1 MSHVTAC
8 LQQRQ
13 HIDLY
18 TSLKPFAVPKDG
30 WAADANATGST
41 QHASGQGSDGEIIVP
56 GEDSKRLAERMNVFS
71 DSSFSE
77 LDDGPGHSDGPPGQS
92 SPQDGAPAAEEEH
105 AGGDDEVRLNVK
117 HEDDEV
123 RLNVKHDDAPG
134 KVDLNV
140 RNEEL

>member
-1 MSHVTAC
+1 MGT
-8 LQQRQ
+8 LQREMVARQNAFVDRWSEQETQRQ

-77 LDDGPGHSDGPPGQS
+77 LDDGPGPSDGPGQS
-92 SPQDGAPAAEEEH
+92 SAQDGAPAAE
-105 AGGDDEVRLNVK
+105 DE
-117 HEDDEV
+117 DAEV